1 MSFRSEAANV
11 RGKLAAGDFKQPADD
26 PYGFKGFAEQVTF
39 GIRAEAE
46 QRRKEELLEKQKEA
60 YETIVDLNKKIVEL
74 EKENRELHDLVLE
87 IETSLKS
94 QIDKIHPVIYN
105 IQESNKGT

>member
-1 MSFRSEAANV
+1 MLTWVQKFFS
-11 RGKLAAGDFKQPADD
+11 P
-26 PYGFKGFAEQVTF
+26 T
-39 GIRAEAE
+39 
-46 QRRKEELLEKQKEA
+46 EKVSVNDNLYSQI
-60 YETIVDLNKKIVEL
+60 ETLTERVVEL

-105 IQESNKGT
+105 ISDSNKGT